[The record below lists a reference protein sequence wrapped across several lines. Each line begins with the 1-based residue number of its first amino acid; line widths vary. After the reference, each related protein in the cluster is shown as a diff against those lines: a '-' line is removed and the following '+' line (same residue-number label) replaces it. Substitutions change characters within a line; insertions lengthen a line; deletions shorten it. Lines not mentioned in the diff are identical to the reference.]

1 MTRGVRDAAL
11 TAFTYLV
18 AFALVGPIVWMVMTA
33 VKTEPQAFQMPP
45 LLAWRPTLENF
56 AYALGVAQYGRFF
69 LNSVTIGV
77 GSTILACLL
86 GVPAAYSLAF
96 YPTARTRDIL
106 FWILST
112 KMLPVVAVIVPLYV
126 LFTRLHLLDTQGGM
140 ILLYTMLNLP
150 LVVWMMRSFFSE
162 IPGEILEAT
171 QVDGASLVAGF
182 LRVTLP
188 LAVPGLV
195 ATMLLSL
202 ILAWN
207 EFFIAVNMTYTNAA
221 TLAVFISSFKT
232 SEGLFW
238 AKMSAASTL
247 TIAPV
252 LLAGWAAQR
261 QLVRGLTMG
270 AIKG

>member
-1 MTRGVRDAAL
+1 MKHPLASAAL
-11 TAFTYLV
+11 TVFTYL
-18 AFALVGPIVWMVMTA
+18 AALALVAPIAWMTMTGF
-33 VKTEPQAFQMPP
+33 KTEAQAFQLPP
-45 LLAWRPTLENF
+45 LLVWRPTLENF
-56 AYALGVAQYGRFF
+56 RYALGVAQFGRFF
-69 LNSVTIGV
+69 LNSVVSGL
-77 GSTILACLL
+77 GSTVLACLL

-96 YPTARTRDIL
+96 YPNKRTRDVL

-126 LFTRLHLLDTQGGM
+126 LFTRLHLLDTRVGM
-140 ILLYTMLNLP
+140 ILLYTTMNLP
-150 LVVWMMRSFFSE
+150 LVIWMMRSFFAE
-162 IPGEILEAT
+162 IPGEIIEAT
-171 QVDGASLVAGF
+171 QVDGASLIAGF
-182 LRVTLP
+182 VRVTLP

-207 EFFIAVNMTYTNAA
+207 EFFIAASMTYTNAA

-247 TIAPV
+247 TIVPV